1 MANKFG
7 KHYNSHYKL
16 YEELEDAGK
25 INSSDLD
32 AAANKDGKYSYAEQ
46 DAASERIYSYLKEFA
61 KKNPDDTEVQDFVE
75 TFPVSERFE
84 PDKRDWLDYNQEQMG
99 RLAEKMHYNW
109 RNKGDRAAMLNELS
123 AETQLREKK
132 KAYQEYKKEHPVA
145 EWMNRNIFAP
155 NVSDRTKKGEE
166 ITDKDVYLDYL
177 NNASFLTPGWGV
189 GKSALTKGITVAS
202 DLAANAA
209 LGVANDLNQDKELG
223 LHNAITPI
231 FGAGLGASVASL
243 PKLAKGVVDMFGAG
257 GADAGRIGKNFG
269 DKIEEGINNIFT
281 DKVAA
286 AKERIAKNAS
296 DKAKDNWER
305 MGTMTVDPKTNKVI
319 SEDVRFTKNKE
330 QLKLSDIQE
339 AEIKTKRAEYAENPT
354 KLKQDYD
361 AGELT
366 SEQVDKIRADKDF
379 QTVYDDF
386 LENRAHNKTY
396 NWAKKKV
403 KSTGTEMV
411 KQGSRGLAYTYR
423 NDSRSK
429 EREKE
434 LQDRAEIE
442 YYKEQLGRQWLAGF
456 KPHGS
461 ENDPVMKAYREFSE
475 ENRLTRPSIKD
486 IMGGI

>member
-84 PDKRDWLDYNQEQMG
+84 PDKRDWLNYNQEQMG

-109 RNKGDRAAMLNELS
+109 RNKGDRVAMLNELS
-123 AETQLREKK
+123 AETELRDKK
-132 KAYQEYKKEHPVA
+132 KAYQDYKKEHPIA
-145 EWMNRNIFAP
+145 EWFNRNITYP
-155 NVSDRTKKGEE
+155 NVSDRVKKGEE
-166 ITDKDVYLDYL
+166 ITDRDLLLDRL
-177 NNASFLTPGWGV
+177 NQASFFTPGGV
-189 GKSALTKGITVAS
+189 GKTALTKGLALAGDI
-202 DLAANAA
+202 AANAA

-223 LHNAITPI
+223 LHNAAAPI
-231 FGAGLGASVASL
+231 FGAGLGATVASL

-281 DKVAA
+281 DKVAT

-305 MGTMTVDPKTNKVI
+305 MGTMTVDPNTKKVI

-330 QLKLSDIQE
+330 PLKLSDIQE
-339 AEIKTKRAEYAENPT
+339 AEIKTKRAEYAENPS

-386 LENRAHNKTY
+386 LENRAHSKTY
-396 NWAKKKV
+396 NWAKKQLRNAG
-403 KSTGTEMV
+403 TGGV
-411 KQGSRGLAYTYR
+411 KQTSRGTAYTYR

-461 ENDPVMKAYREFSE
+461 ENDPIMKAYREFSE

>member
-16 YEELEDAGK
+16 YEDLEDAGK

-46 DAASERIYSYLKEFA
+46 DAANERIYSYLKEFA
-61 KKNPDDTEVQDFVE
+61 KKNPDDTEVQDFVD
-75 TFPVSERFE
+75 TFPVNERFE

-132 KAYQEYKKEHPVA
+132 KAYQDYKKEHPVA

-177 NNASFLTPGWGV
+177 NTASFLTPGGV
-189 GKSALTKGITVAS
+189 GKSALKKG
-202 DLAANAA
+202 LAIAGDVGANAA
-209 LGVANDLNQDKELG
+209 LGIANDLNQDKELG
-223 LHNAITPI
+223 LHNAAAPI
-231 FGAGLGASVASL
+231 FGAGLGATVASL

-257 GADAGRIGKNFG
+257 GADAGRVGKNFG
-269 DKIEEGINNIFT
+269 DKIEDLINDTFT
-281 DKVAA
+281 DKVAV
-286 AKERIAKNAS
+286 AKERIAKSAS

-305 MGTMTVDPKTNKVI
+305 MGTMTVDPNTNKVF

-330 QLKLSDIQE
+330 PLKLSDIQE
-339 AEIKTKRAEYAENPT
+339 AEIKTKRAEYAENPS

-361 AGELT
+361 AGNLT

-386 LENRAHNKTY
+386 LENRAHSKTY
-396 NWAKKKV
+396 NWAKKQAK
-403 KSTGTEMV
+403 GAGREAV
-411 KQGSRGLAYTYR
+411 KQTSRGSVYTYR

-434 LQDRAEIE
+434 LQDRAEID

-461 ENDPVMKAYREFSE
+461 ENDPIMKAYREFSE